1 MMENGSYYNLFFR
14 IIEKYGPSGFTGID
28 DHDPLMAELNEIMK
42 KNNQFFYIG
51 DLILFK
57 ILYTSSQCIDVLGI
71 EPNDLSPIS
80 FLNRLHPNEIERDHL
95 GRTMLIKLGQDLF
108 LKEKGQILL
117 SSNYRMINAQGG
129 YSNFLMQFYIFY
141 SEVPYKSVFA
151 LKVQTNIDWCK
162 RFKHGFHYYLG
173 EDLTNFR
180 YPDHELLKIGNV
192 LTNREI
198 DIVRLLER
206 GLSSE
211 QIGKKLFLST
221 NTVNTH
227 RRNILNKSGKANM
240 QELIHELKEAGLL

>member
-1 MMENGSYYNLFFR
+1 MTENNSYYHLFFKV
-14 IIEKYGPSGFTGID
+14 IEKYFHEGNAGMNDNG
-28 DHDPLMAELNEIMK
+28 PLMAELNEIMK

-95 GRTMLIKLGQDLF
+95 GRAMLIKLGQDLF

-117 SSNYRMINAQGG
+117 SSTYRMINAQGG
-129 YSNFLMQFYIFY
+129 YSNFLMQFYMFY
-141 SEVPYKSVFA
+141 SVVPYKSVFA

-162 RFKHGFHYYLG
+162 RLKHGFHYYLG

-180 YPDHELLKIGNV
+180 YPDQALLMMGNMFTEREFGIIKLMEKG
-192 LTNREI
+192 LT
-198 DIVRLLER
+198 
-206 GLSSE
+206 SE
-211 QIGKKLFLST
+211 QIAEKIFIST

-227 RRNILNKSGKANM
+227 RRNILNKSGKANV
-240 QELIHELKEAGLL
+240 QELIHELKEQGLL